1 MGNIF
6 LHVACIT
13 THLKHCHATKF
24 RCCKLKQHVASSWT
38 GVYFFQQIF
47 STCSNKFCCVT
58 MFVVGGNT
66 CNNAFQLAMQHCC
79 VASCSNLLLVLLSS
93 PYELTKLIYYSM
105 CSVTIL
111 YITSTVQTH
120 YLPSQLYY
128 SFHPK
133 NQGHCLTWDFGQQ
146 YTCKVLLQ
154 VSGGGDGKFQGGVP
168 CYLLTAW
175 SVYID
180 LSR

>member
-79 VASCSNLLLVLLSS
+79 VASCSNLLLVLLHLKSFVGYKVSNSFSLAYSS
-93 PYELTKLIYYSM
+93 K
-105 CSVTIL
+105 
-111 YITSTVQTH
+111 
-120 YLPSQLYY
+120 
-128 SFHPK
+128 
-133 NQGHCLTWDFGQQ
+133 QQ
-146 YTCKVLLQ
+146 MFYFRYWR
-154 VSGGGDGKFQGGVP
+154 GKFVGNKNYFLQLFLHLILGIL
-168 CYLLTAW
+168 CAKCM
-175 SVYID
+175 
-180 LSR
+180 

>member
-1 MGNIF
+1 
-6 LHVACIT
+6 
-13 THLKHCHATKF
+13 
-24 RCCKLKQHVASSWT
+24 
-38 GVYFFQQIF
+38 
-47 STCSNKFCCVT
+47 
-58 MFVVGGNT
+58 
-66 CNNAFQLAMQHCC
+66 
-79 VASCSNLLLVLLSS
+79 
-93 PYELTKLIYYSM
+93 M

-154 VSGGGDGKFQGGVP
+154 VSGGGWEVSGGSSM
-168 CYLLTAW
+168 LLTN
-175 SVYID
+175 SLICIH
-180 LSR
+180 